1 MISKRITSRL
11 IRNYTILLVLFST
24 VLLGIFFSLLNRQVA
39 TVHQEQLK
47 EQGNII
53 AKNIM
58 NEDLVVKEEKNEN
71 SRHSRMMRQENHMAT
86 NNSYLQLIS
95 KLSTDDIFIVDEMGK
110 SLISGHMMDEE
121 PQELSQSGQEILEE
135 ITRTNQSTFFE
146 TGKLVNRGQMG
157 YGVPLISENGNIYGS
172 VIVLST
178 KTITV
183 TQSIKDYRLLIWSIL
198 LALLLVVFISIWLA
212 KSFVKPIHEMA
223 DFTEELIQ
231 MNYQNELDINT
242 KDELAE
248 LGNKLSILANRL
260 EVAKNNQNN
269 KEQSQK
275 LFLSQISHELR
286 TPVMVIKNS
295 LEALKGNFLD
305 ETERKNYIE
314 QLLEETEQLN
324 LLVNDL
330 LELSRLQSTE
340 FSIKKEE
347 LHLNDV
353 LTDSVR
359 SLRQR
364 AIDEG
369 NKININSQLKSSDTY
384 QGDYQ
389 RLLQLMKIL
398 LDNALKYSPVD
409 EIVVCSLNRTS
420 EGYELEITNK
430 SREKM
435 TETES
440 DTFFEAFNRGRI
452 KKENGH
458 GLGLTIAKQIV
469 TRHQGDIQFNV
480 ANSNEVQVKVN
491 LPQINS

>member
-11 IRNYTILLVLFST
+11 IRNYTVLLILFST
-24 VLLGIFFSLLNRQVA
+24 VILGFFFSLLNRQVA
-39 TVHQEQLK
+39 TVHQEQIK

-58 NEDLVVKEEKNEN
+58 NEGLVAKEESNESN
-71 SRHSRMMRQENHMAT
+71 RHGKMRMQENHMAT

-95 KLSTDDIFIVDEMGK
+95 KLSTDDIFIVDEKGQ
-110 SLISGHMMDEE
+110 SLIGGHMMDEE
-121 PQELSQSGQEILEE
+121 PQELSQSGQEILKE
-135 ITRTNQSTFFE
+135 IVRNNQAVFFE
-146 TGKLVNRGQMG
+146 TGQLSNSGQMG
-157 YGVPLISENGNIYGS
+157 YGVPLISKNGDNYGY

-178 KTITV
+178 KTITL

-198 LALLLVVFISIWLA
+198 LALLVVVFISVWLA
-212 KSFVKPIHEMA
+212 RSFVKPIHEMA

-231 MNYQNELDINT
+231 MNYQDELEINT

-248 LGNKLSILANRL
+248 LGNKLLILSNRL
-260 EVAKNNQNN
+260 EVARNDQDN

-295 LEALKGNFLD
+295 LEALKGNFLN

-314 QLLEETEQLN
+314 QLLKETEQLN

-340 FSIKKEE
+340 FSIKIEE

-353 LTDSVR
+353 LTDSAR
-359 SLRQR
+359 SFRQR
-364 AIDEG
+364 ADDEG
-369 NKININSQLKSSDTY
+369 NKIKINSQLKSSDIY
-384 QGDYQ
+384 RGDYQ

-409 EIVVCSLNRTS
+409 EMVFCSLNRTN
-420 EGYELEITNK
+420 EGFELEISNK
-430 SREKM
+430 SKERI
-435 TETES
+435 TEFES
-440 DTFFEAFNRGRI
+440 DAFFEAFNRGKI

-469 TRHQGDIQFNV
+469 TRHQGSIQFNV
-480 ANSNEVQVKVN
+480 VNSNNVQIKVN
-491 LPQINS
+491 LPQITS